1 MGPSGGDDER
11 DMSESKQLVSVVMPT
26 LNRAQPL
33 RRALESL
40 RQQRVPEDIGLEIVV
55 VDNSADRSAAW
66 VGEDA
71 ALGSAERPIRYVSEP
86 RPGVANA
93 RNAGIVNARGLWIAF
108 LDDDEEAGPD
118 WIARH
123 IQTLRGTGAD
133 ASFGPVKAVAEAG
146 KPSQALL
153 DFFSRAIDRP
163 DGADITDLAAL
174 LGTNNSVFSKER
186 CLPGAG
192 IFDTTLNETGGE
204 DSLLLQQL
212 VLSGRKLAWAGGAE
226 VIEWVPPRRLNWAY
240 VARRRF
246 LSGQI
251 RTFVQHMLGSRWHQ
265 VGFWMLAGA
274 IQVPLWFALS
284 LGLSLIDRER
294 AEEARSKAWGG
305 LGKVLWAR
313 RFRPRLY
320 GTGLVS

>member
-1 MGPSGGDDER
+1 MGAAATDR
-11 DMSESKQLVSVVMPT
+11 DMSDSKQLVSIVMPT
-26 LNRAQPL
+26 LNRPQPL

-40 RQQRVPEDIGLEIVV
+40 RRQRVPDDVRLEIVV
-55 VDNSADRSAAW
+55 VDNSSDRSALW
-66 VGEDA
+66 VSEDA
-71 ALGSAERPIRYVSEP
+71 ALSSADRPVLYVSEP

-93 RNAGIVNARGLWIAF
+93 RNAGIANARGDWIAF
-108 LDDDEEAGPD
+108 LDDDEEAEPD
-118 WIARH
+118 WITRH
-123 IQTLRGTGAD
+123 IETLRGSRAD
-133 ASFGPVKAVAEAG
+133 ASFGPVRAVAEEG

-163 DGADITDLAAL
+163 EGADITDLAAL
-174 LGTNNSVFSKER
+174 LGTNNSVFARER
-186 CLPGAG
+186 CLAG
-192 IFDTTLNETGGE
+192 NAIFDTTLNETGGE
-204 DSLLLQQL
+204 DSLLLQEL
-212 VLSGRKLAWAGGAE
+212 VLSGRKFGWAGKAG

-251 RTFVQHMLGSRWHQ
+251 RTFVQHMLSPPRWHQ
-265 VGFWMLAGA
+265 VIFWMLAGA
-274 IQVPLWFALS
+274 IQVPLWFAVS
-284 LGLSLIDRER
+284 LGFSVIDRER
-294 AEEARSKAWGG
+294 AEQARSKAWGG

>member
-1 MGPSGGDDER
+1 
-11 DMSESKQLVSVVMPT
+11 MSVSKQLVSVVMPT
-26 LNRAQPL
+26 LNRPHPL

-40 RQQRVPEDIGLEIVV
+40 RRQRVPDDVRLEIVV
-55 VDNSADRSAAW
+55 VDNSSDRSAIW
-66 VGEDA
+66 VSEEAG
-71 ALGSAERPIRYVSEP
+71 LGTPERPVRYISEP

-93 RNAGIVNARGLWIAF
+93 RNAGIANAKGAWIAF
-108 LDDDEEAGPD
+108 LDDDEEAELD
-118 WIARH
+118 WIGRH
-123 IQTLRGTGAD
+123 IETLRGTGAD
-133 ASFGPVKAVAEAG
+133 ASFGPVTAVAEEG

-174 LGTNNSVFSKER
+174 LGTNNSVFSKAR
-186 CLPGAG
+186 CLTGAD
-192 IFDTTLNETGGE
+192 IFNTTLNETGGE

-212 VLSGRKLAWAGGAE
+212 VMSGRTFAWAARAT

-251 RTFVQHMLGSRWHQ
+251 RTFVQHMLSPPRWHQ
-265 VGFWMLAGA
+265 VLFWMLAGA
-274 IQVPLWFALS
+274 IQVPLWFAVS
-284 LGLSLIDRER
+284 LGFAIIDRER
-294 AEEARSKAWGG
+294 AEQARSKAWGG

>member
-1 MGPSGGDDER
+1 
-11 DMSESKQLVSVVMPT
+11 MSDSKQLVSIVMPT
-26 LNRAQPL
+26 LNRPQPL

-40 RQQRVPEDIGLEIVV
+40 RQQRLHSDIRIEIIV
-55 VDNSADRSAAW
+55 VDNSSDRSALW
-66 VGEDA
+66 VSEDVS
-71 ALGSAERPIRYVSEP
+71 LTTVERPVHYVSEP

-93 RNAGIVNARGLWIAF
+93 RNAGIAHARGEWIAF
-108 LDDDEEAGPD
+108 LDDDEEAEAD

-123 IQTLRGTGAD
+123 IETIRSSGAD
-133 ASFGPVKAVAEAG
+133 ASFGPVRAVAEEG
-146 KPSQALL
+146 QPSQALL

-174 LGTNNSVFSKER
+174 LGTNNSVFSRDR
-186 CLPGAG
+186 CLAG
-192 IFDTTLNETGGE
+192 NTVFDTTLNETGGE

-212 VLSGRKLAWAGGAE
+212 VLSGRKLAWAGKAG
-226 VIEWVPPRRLNWAY
+226 VIEWVPPRRLNWTY

-251 RTFVQHMLGSRWHQ
+251 RTFVQRMLSPPRWPQ
-265 VGFWMLAGA
+265 VAFWMLAGA
-274 IQVPLWFALS
+274 IQVPLWFAVS
-284 LGLSLIDRER
+284 VGFSFIDRER
-294 AEEARSKAWGG
+294 SEQARSKAWGG

-320 GTGLVS
+320 GSGLVS